1 MWRGLGIFLLKRE
14 ELLQEVAALQE
25 ALQGLPPPHP
35 PPPLGMKVFA
45 EKNKAARL
53 GRKHATS
60 HEFLRQVAVVV
71 TRKEELEGH
80 LHQVGAGLLGP
91 QALL

>member
-1 MWRGLGIFLLKRE
+1 MATLQNPPETLEAFLKR
-14 ELLQEVAALQE
+14 LQALAALQE

-35 PPPLGMKVFA
+35 LDMKVFA
-45 EKNKAARL
+45 EKNEAAAW

-80 LHQVGAGLLGP
+80 LHQVGAGPPHPPL
-91 QALL
+91 